1 MSDIL
6 FIKTSSLGDVIH
18 NMPAVTE
25 AKRQKPDVRIAW
37 VVEENYAPLA
47 ALHPAVA
54 EVIPVAVR
62 RWRRRFFLWSSW
74 REAKNFLIRL
84 RSRRYDAVID
94 TQGLARTA
102 LISLLT
108 RGPRHGYD
116 ADSIRERVAS
126 FAYNVKHAAPRSD
139 HAIAR
144 NRALAAAS
152 LGFTVEGAPDFGL
165 DRQALAGVTRI
176 PYGIFLHAT
185 AQQVKEWPEENW
197 LALARAIEGDTGLLL
212 PFGSSAEKERA
223 DRLAAQLENTR
234 VPIGRA
240 IDDMARMIAGA
251 SFVIGVDTGILHLAA
266 ALGVPLVGIFCGSE
280 PALTGPVGSGRIEV
294 VGGKGVTPSVDE
306 VLAAFK
312 RVTA

>member
-18 NMPAVTE
+18 HMPAVTE
-25 AKRQKPDVRIAW
+25 AKRHNPDARIAW

-47 ALHPAVA
+47 ALHPDVA

-62 RWRRRFFLWSSW
+62 RWRRRLYAWSAWSG
-74 REAKNFLIRL
+74 IRSFIASL
-84 RSRRYDAVID
+84 RSRRYDKVID
-94 TQGLARTA
+94 TQGLMRSAAMARFA
-102 LISLLT
+102 Y
-108 RGPRHGYD
+108 GERHGYN
-116 ADSIRERVAS
+116 ADSVRERAAAW
-126 FAYNVKHAAPRSD
+126 FYNVQHEVPRSE

-144 NRALAAAS
+144 NRALTGLA
-152 LGFTVEGAPDFGL
+152 LGYVPEGAPDFGL
-165 DRQALAGVTRI
+165 DRAALSGVTRT

-197 LALARAIEGDTGLLL
+197 LALARALEPNINLLL
-212 PFGSSAEKERA
+212 PFGSPTEKARA
-223 DRLAAQLENTR
+223 DRLAEQLENTR

-251 SFVIGVDTGILHLAA
+251 SFVVGVDTGILHLAA

-280 PALTGPVGSGRIEV
+280 PALTGPIGSGPIEV
-294 VGGKGVTPSVDE
+294 VGGKGVTPSVED
-306 VLAAFK
+306 VLAAVA
-312 RVTA
+312 RVRK

>member
-18 NMPAVTE
+18 HMPAVTE
-25 AKRQKPDVRIAW
+25 ARRHKPDARIAW

-47 ALHPAVA
+47 ALHPAVD

-74 REAKNFLIRL
+74 RDAKNFIMQL
-84 RSRRYDAVID
+84 RARTYDAIVD
-94 TQGLARTA
+94 TQGLVRSAVLARIA
-102 LISLLT
+102 
-108 RGPRHGYD
+108 RGLRHGYG
-116 ADSIRERVAS
+116 ADSVRERLAA
-126 FAYNVKHAAPRSD
+126 FAYNVQHSVPRSE

-144 NRALAAAS
+144 NRALTGLA
-152 LGFTVEGAPDFGL
+152 LGYVPEGAPDFGL
-165 DRQALAGVTRI
+165 DRKALAGVARV

-185 AQQVKEWPEENW
+185 AQKAKEWPEENW
-197 LALARAIEGDTGLLL
+197 LALARALEGKTSLLL
-212 PFGSSAEKERA
+212 PFGSPTEKARA
-223 DRLAAQLENTR
+223 DRLASQLNNTR

-251 SFVIGVDTGILHLAA
+251 SFVVGVDTGILHLAA
-266 ALGVPLVGIFCGSE
+266 ALGVPLVAIFCGSE
-280 PALTGPVGSGRIEV
+280 PSLTGPMGSGHMEI
-294 VGGKGVTPSVDE
+294 VGGKGVTPSVE
-306 VLAAFK
+306 HVLAAVA

>member
-18 NMPAVTE
+18 HMPAVTE
-25 AKRQKPDVRIAW
+25 AKRHNPDARIAW

-74 REAKNFLIRL
+74 RDARNFIARL
-84 RSRRYDAVID
+84 RARTYDTIVDA
-94 TQGLARTA
+94 QGLARSA
-102 LISLLT
+102 VLARIA
-108 RGPRHGYD
+108 RGTRHGYD
-116 ADSIRERVAS
+116 AASVRERVAAL
-126 FAYNVKHAAPRSD
+126 AYNVKQSVPRSE

-144 NRALAAAS
+144 NRALTGLA
-152 LGFTVEGAPDFGL
+152 LGYTVEGAPDFGL
-165 DRQALAGVTRI
+165 DREKLAGVTRA
-176 PYGIFLHAT
+176 PYAIFLHAT
-185 AQQVKEWPEENW
+185 AQKVKEWPEENW
-197 LALARAIEGDTGLLL
+197 LALAKAIEGKTGVLL
-212 PFGSSAEKERA
+212 PFGSPAEKARA
-223 DRLAAQLENTR
+223 DRLAGQLTNTR

-251 SFVIGVDTGILHLAA
+251 SFVVGVDTGILHLAA

-280 PALTGPVGSGRIEV
+280 PSLTGPRGPGRIKV
-294 VGGKGVTPSVDE
+294 VGGKGAMPSVEE
-306 VLAAFK
+306 VLAALQ

>member
-18 NMPAVTE
+18 HMPAVTE
-25 AKRQKPDVRIAW
+25 AKRHKPDARIVW

-47 ALHPAVA
+47 ALHPDVT

-74 REAKNFLIRL
+74 RDAKNFIAKL
-84 RSRRYDAVID
+84 RARTYDAVID
-94 TQGLARTA
+94 TQGLARSA
-102 LISLLT
+102 IMARLA
-108 RGPRHGYD
+108 RGKRHGYD
-116 ADSIRERVAS
+116 ADSVRERVAA
-126 FAYNVKHAAPRSD
+126 FAYNVQHSVPRTE

-144 NRALAAAS
+144 NRTLTALA
-152 LGFTVEGAPDFGL
+152 LGYTVEGAPDFGL
-165 DRQALAGVTRI
+165 NREKLSGVART
-176 PYGIFLHAT
+176 PYAIFLHAT
-185 AQQVKEWPEENW
+185 AQKVKEWPEENW
-197 LALARAIEGDTGLLL
+197 LALAKALEGKTGLLL
-212 PFGSSAEKERA
+212 PFGSQPEKARAE
-223 DRLAAQLENTR
+223 RLASQLNNTR

-251 SFVIGVDTGILHLAA
+251 SFVVGVDTGILHLAA

-280 PALTGPVGSGRIEV
+280 PSLTGPIGPGRIEV
-294 VGGKGVTPSVDE
+294 VGGKGVVPSVE
-306 VLAAFK
+306 HVLSAVA